1 MIVVNF
7 MLGRKEMGRLSGK
20 VAIITG
26 AAQGM
31 GEEHAKAFVAEGAK
45 VILTDVNEEAG
56 SALAESLGDDAI
68 FIKHDVRSEE
78 AWSKVLLEGEARFG
92 KVNVLVNNAGVIGKI
107 APTTEFQKEDYDFV
121 CDINQTGTYL
131 GMKTVIPSMIECGV
145 GSIINISSV
154 AGLVAIYG
162 SPNLAYV
169 GSKFAVRGM
178 TKQIA
183 VEYGKQNIRCNS
195 IHPGYIRTPMMAAAT
210 DEDGGE
216 ATSMI
221 PLARL
226 ADCSEVSNLAIFLAS
241 DESSFITGTEQ
252 VIDGGMTAT

>member
-1 MIVVNF
+1 
-7 MLGRKEMGRLSGK
+7 MGRLSGK
-20 VAIITG
+20 TAIITG

-31 GEEHAKAFVAEGAK
+31 GEEHAKAFVAAGAK
-45 VILTDVNEEAG
+45 VILTDINEEAG
-56 SALAESLGDDAI
+56 KALADSLGSDAM
-68 FIKHDVRSEE
+68 FIKHDVAKE
-78 AWSKVLLEGEARFG
+78 ADWAKVVAEGEARFG
-92 KVNVLVNNAGVIGKI
+92 LVNVLINNAGVIGKI
-107 APTTEFQKEDYDFV
+107 AATTDFTEEDFNFV
-121 CDINQTGTYL
+121 CNINQLGVFL
-131 GMKTVIPSMIECGV
+131 GMKAVIPSMIKSGV
-145 GSIINISSV
+145 GSIVNISSI

-178 TKQIA
+178 SKQIA

-221 PLARL
+221 PLGRL
-226 ADCSEVSNLAIFLAS
+226 AECSEVSNLAIFLAS

-252 VIDGGMTAT
+252 VIDGGMTAV